1 VSSVGLW
8 DWLSLSIARASSH
21 KPGCMTN
28 FLAWAK
34 ASYIREKRIIN
45 LHTSGTHFEHAY
57 TIISKVDIVY

>member
-1 VSSVGLW
+1 
-8 DWLSLSIARASSH
+8 
-21 KPGCMTN
+21 MTN

-57 TIISKVDIVY
+57 TIISKVGIVY

>member
-1 VSSVGLW
+1 
-8 DWLSLSIARASSH
+8 
-21 KPGCMTN
+21 MTN

-57 TIISKVDIVY
+57 TIISKVGINKEKRFHYHLG